1 MKDPPE
7 DGVTVSHPLWVVVV
21 VVVGIQLSSV
31 PLE

>member
-21 VVVGIQLSSV
+21 VVGIQLSSV